1 MRTNIVLNDDLV
13 KEAFR
18 YTAASTKRELIEL
31 ALTEFVEHHRRRDI
45 RELKGKV
52 AINTNYDYK
61 KLRANQG
68 KSKKGKGKNVS
79 D

>member
-18 YTAASTKRELIEL
+18 YTAASSKRELIEL
-31 ALTEFVEHHRRRDI
+31 ALKEFVENHRRRDI
-45 RELKGKV
+45 RELKGK
-52 AINTNYDYK
+52 IILREDYDYK
-61 KLRANQG
+61 KMR
-68 KSKKGKGKNVS
+68 SK